1 MKYFRG
7 WVSLPIENHVPAV
20 SDKAIC
26 FTIAGGYT
34 TANDTFSWFPKSQV
48 KIGEPNECGNAEILI
63 PYWLVSKKAP
73 YTATEYFARI
83 REICG
88 YIGEPDIVE
97 R

>member
-7 WVSLPIENHVPAV
+7 WVSLPLENHVPAV
-20 SDKAIC
+20 TDRAIC

-48 KIGEPNECGNAEILI
+48 KIGEPNEVGNAEVLI
-63 PYWLVSKKAP
+63 PYWLVSKKTNNAKD
-73 YTATEYFARI
+73 YFERI
-83 REICG
+83 REIG
-88 YIGEPDIVE
+88 AYNGEPNIVE

>member
-7 WVSLPIENHVPAV
+7 WVSLPIEDHVPAV
-20 SDKAIC
+20 SDKGIC

-48 KIGEPNECGNAEILI
+48 KIGEPNDVGNAEILI
-63 PYWLVSKKAP
+63 PYWLVSKKTNNARD
-73 YTATEYFARI
+73 FFSRI
-83 REICG
+83 REICA
-88 YIGEPDIVE
+88 YNGEDYIVE